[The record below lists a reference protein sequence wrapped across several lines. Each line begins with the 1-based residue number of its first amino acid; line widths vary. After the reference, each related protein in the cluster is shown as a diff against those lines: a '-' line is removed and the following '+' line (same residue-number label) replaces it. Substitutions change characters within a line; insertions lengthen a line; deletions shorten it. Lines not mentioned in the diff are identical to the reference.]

1 MSSNEILE
9 LNDKLDELEIKD
21 NDLILKLKIGKEKL
35 EECIKWC
42 KTKPTQITKTPELTV
57 KEQKFIK
64 KKEENMWGNDII
76 NKNTGQWTTTLGENL
91 VYDILLLKGENPRK
105 VKKKGGFIPDW
116 ETDKY
121 IYEVKTS
128 NWRVD
133 GTAGEKVLGTFI
145 KYQDIPELYGKPL
158 KIVCLANQEYELEF
172 GKTPYF
178 GEKVSPKTKQLLELA
193 KSWDIEYIRFSDLI
207 KDLNFNS

>member
-1 MSSNEILE
+1 
-9 LNDKLDELEIKD
+9 
-21 NDLILKLKIGKEKL
+21 
-35 EECIKWC
+35 
-42 KTKPTQITKTPELTV
+42 
-57 KEQKFIK
+57 
-64 KKEENMWGNDII
+64 MWGNDII

>member
-1 MSSNEILE
+1 MDYS
-9 LNDKLDELEIKD
+9 
-21 NDLILKLKIGKEKL
+21 
-35 EECIKWC
+35 
-42 KTKPTQITKTPELTV
+42 
-57 KEQKFIK
+57 
-64 KKEENMWGNDII
+64 
-76 NKNTGQWTTTLGENL
+76 TLGENL

-105 VKKKGGFIPDW
+105 VKKKSGFIPDL

-128 NWRVD
+128 NWRVN

-145 KYQDIPELYGKPL
+145 KYQDIPEFYGKPL

-178 GEKVSPKTKQLLELA
+178 GEKVSQKTKQLLELA